1 MTHPSSSSTLEP
13 TKKRVRV
20 RTPDNRD
27 ASAKSSAAPRSASNL
42 AHDSLGWSLALSARV
57 LAKVR
62 QGQSLTLAQEIL
74 AGEAQVARA
83 AAQDVIYGV
92 LRHYGQG
99 EFILSR
105 LMNKPLTHIETYT
118 LLLSAL
124 YRLKTRPES
133 APMVVDQSV
142 AAAGEISGN
151 VFKGVVNGVL
161 RNFLR
166 QRDALLLAMSA
177 DEEASL
183 AFPAWW
189 IKRMKRFYPENWR
202 EITAAC
208 NTPPPMTLRVN
219 RRKSD
224 VADYQGAL
232 TNNGLSARLVGE
244 HGLILQKPVLVQS
257 LPGFSEGLVSVQ
269 DMAAQRAATLL
280 APVDGE
286 YVLDACAAP
295 GGKSAHLLEMAD
307 IDLVAI
313 DVDAFR
319 TKRIDEN
326 LERLGLKAE
335 VKVADCA
342 QTELWWDGKPF
353 DAILADV
360 PCSASGVVRRHP
372 DIKLLR
378 RESDILRFAKKQSAI
393 LDALW
398 SLLKPGGRLL
408 YATCSIFPE
417 ENAGQIDAF
426 LVRQP
431 DAARLVEE
439 KWLPQEDHDGFYYAL
454 LRKNFPVVGE

>member
-1 MTHPSSSSTLEP
+1 MP
-13 TKKRVRV
+13 
-20 RTPDNRD
+20 
-27 ASAKSSAAPRSASNL
+27 AKNGTESRGTTNL
-42 AHDSLGWSLALSARV
+42 AHDSLGWSLVLSARV

-62 QGQSLTLAQEIL
+62 QGQSLTQAQEIL
-74 AGEAQVARA
+74 VGESQVARA

-92 LRHYGQG
+92 LRHHGQG

-105 LMNKPLTHIETYT
+105 LMSKPLTHIETYA

-142 AAAGEISGN
+142 AAAGEISGS

-166 QRDALLLAMSA
+166 QRDTLISAMSA
-177 DEEASL
+177 DEEVSL
-183 AFPAWW
+183 AFPGWW
-189 IKRMKRFYPENWR
+189 IKRMKRVYPDNWR
-202 EITAAC
+202 EIIAAC
-208 NTPPPMTLRVN
+208 NMMPPMTLRVN
-219 RRKSD
+219 RRKSN
-224 VADYQGAL
+224 VADYQQAL
-232 TNNGLSARLVGE
+232 AKTELSARPVGE

-269 DMAAQRAATLL
+269 DAAAQRAAVLL
-280 APVDGE
+280 APVDGAR
-286 YVLDACAAP
+286 VLDACAAP

-313 DVDAFR
+313 DLDALR
-319 TKRIDEN
+319 IKRIDEN
-326 LERLGLKAE
+326 LQRLGLNAE
-335 VKVADCA
+335 VKVADCV

-398 SLLKPGGRLL
+398 PLLKPGGKLL

-417 ENAGQIDAF
+417 ENAAQIDAF
-426 LVRQP
+426 LVRQL
-431 DAARLVEE
+431 DASRLIEE

-454 LRKNFPVVGE
+454 LRKDVPVVGG